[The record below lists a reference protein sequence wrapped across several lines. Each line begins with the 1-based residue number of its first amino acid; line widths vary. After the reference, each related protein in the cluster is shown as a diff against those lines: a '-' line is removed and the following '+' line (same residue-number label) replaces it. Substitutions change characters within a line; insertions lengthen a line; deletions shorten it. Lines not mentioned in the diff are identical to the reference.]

1 MEANVDGDNAN
12 DVSAERPGNGPA
24 QKIRILHNVPK
35 VSGSNL
41 MIKSKASMNFS
52 NSKGFMTIQNKNLNN
67 QIRTGSGTRM
77 AHQGTFKAGLTNY

>member
-1 MEANVDGDNAN
+1 MKQRKSSDNQTNEISSDDDAEANIDGELAN
-12 DVSAERPGNGPA
+12 DISAERPGNGPA

-52 NSKGFMTIQNKNLNN
+52 HTKGFMTLQNKALSN
-67 QIRTGSGTRM
+67 
-77 AHQGTFKAGLTNY
+77 